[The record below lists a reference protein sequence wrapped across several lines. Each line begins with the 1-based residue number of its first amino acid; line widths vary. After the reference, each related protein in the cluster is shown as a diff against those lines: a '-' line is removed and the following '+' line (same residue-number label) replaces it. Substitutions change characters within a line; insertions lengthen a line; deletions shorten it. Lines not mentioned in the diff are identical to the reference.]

1 MLRPASRRPEV
12 RILAIDLGTR
22 RIGLAVSDATETLA
36 SPRPAIERCGDRE
49 RDHRHI
55 AEVAAEEEAGLV
67 LVGLPLSLD
76 GSEGPAAT
84 AAREEVEALRA
95 VLDVPVDVHDE
106 RLTTVTAHRLLAEQ
120 GLDSRRRRSVVDGA
134 AAAVLLQAWLDGRR
148 PSTREAD
155 HP

>member
-1 MLRPASRRPEV
+1 M
-12 RILAIDLGTR
+12 
-22 RIGLAVSDATETLA
+22 
-36 SPRPAIERCGDRE
+36 
-49 RDHRHI
+49 
-55 AEVAAEEEAGLV
+55 

-84 AAREEVEALRA
+84 AAREEVAALRA